1 MFASWIATG
10 VTAAVASAS
19 AATYQKRLL
28 SDTTTSPLEMSYIT
42 NLIATFALLPVVFAL
57 TTTGLPTSSI
67 SIPLVI
73 STLSNVVGLL
83 LFLSALDY
91 GDLSVIGPLKG
102 LIPVAVAVIEP
113 LVFTTSITPELMTAC
128 LITVIGTFILL
139 GDDTGIRAVVTK
151 FTNRGPLLGFASA
164 LLYAGAVLA
173 DSYAVSNA
181 NPFSYTLTLSI
192 AITMAL
198 IVTLAYKSESPMA
211 TLTTIPRDHLPLG
224 VFRAGAVF
232 FGILTLSL
240 TTATKATILL
250 QLALLINVLIGVAMF
265 KEGHLFKRSAGTLL
279 IFASIVLVT

>member
-28 SDTTTSPLEMSYIT
+28 TDARTSPLEISYIT
-42 NLIATFALLPVVFAL
+42 NLVATIALLPVVVGL
-57 TTTGLPTSSI
+57 TTAGVPSASI
-67 SIPLVI
+67 SLPLVV
-73 STLSNVVGLL
+73 SALSNVVGLL

-102 LIPVAVAVIEP
+102 LIPVAVAVLEP
-113 LVFTTSITPELMTAC
+113 FVFTTAITPELATAC
-128 LITVIGTFILL
+128 LVTVVGTAILL
-139 GDDTGIRAVVTK
+139 GDDVGVRTVAAK

-173 DSYAVSNA
+173 DSYAVAHS
-181 NPFSYTLTLSI
+181 NPFTYTLTLSI
-192 AITMAL
+192 AITLAL
-198 IVTLAYKSESPMA
+198 IVTLAYKSESPTR

-240 TTATKATILL
+240 TSATKATILL

-265 KEGHLFKRSAGTLL
+265 KEGHLYKRAAGTLL
-279 IFASIVLVT
+279 ILASIVLVT